1 MSEVHFTNL
10 LIVVT
15 IALVAPLAL
24 GFFPRVRLPAIVLE
38 IVLGI
43 AVGPSGL
50 GWVTPDL
57 PVTILALIGLAFLLF
72 LSGLEIDVER
82 LRGRI
87 LKLTA
92 LGFALS
98 FGIAIVVG
106 LGLKAGG
113 FVRSPLF
120 VAIVLVATSLGV
132 IVPVLKDSG
141 NISSSFGQLVIAA
154 ASIADFGAII
164 LLSVFFSGSGSTDTA
179 GTLILLGLFGL
190 VVALVG
196 LAIAG
201 VEHSI
206 GLSRVLVRLQDTTA
220 QIRVRAAFVLLI
232 GFATLAQT
240 VGLET
245 ILGAFAAGALLS
257 LIDRDTAM
265 THPQFRIKLEAVGFG
280 VFIPVFFVTSGLRF
294 DLNALFA
301 SASTVARVP
310 LFLLAL
316 LLVRG
321 LPALTYT
328 RLVGRSRALIAGVLQ
343 ATSLPFIVAA
353 TQIGVQIGVVTRA
366 SAAGL
371 VAAGLLSVILF
382 PALGLVLLRREQPDT
397 GQPREA
403 VDSGD
408 AGDHGGGSSAL
419 PRGRRT
425 LGRMRRRRA
434 ACRADQRLPHRA
446 DPQLRSAGDV
456 PPHAMKLRAQALIPV
471 MIAALAVAG
480 CGAAGHAGEA
490 GTTASAAPVSQP
502 PPRSTPEPGKKPS
515 ASARQRGQVAVRVA
529 RTAYGRALVD
539 RRGFALYQ
547 FTHDAPS
554 TSRCFGAC
562 AAAWPPYLTR
572 AAPSAAAAGADAR
585 LLGSV
590 RRPDGRLQVTYA
602 RHPLYYYVGDR
613 HPGEVRCQA
622 VLEYG
627 GTWNVVA
634 PDGHAIR

>member
-1 MSEVHFTNL
+1 MPDVHFTNL
-10 LIVVT
+10 LIVVAV
-15 IALVAPLAL
+15 ALLAPLTL

-43 AVGPSGL
+43 VIGPSGL
-50 GWVTPDL
+50 GWVKPDL
-57 PVTILALIGLAFLLF
+57 PVSILALIGLAFLLF

-98 FGIAIVVG
+98 FAIAVIVG

-113 FVRSPLF
+113 FVKSPLF

-164 LLSVFFSGSGSTDTA
+164 LLSVFFSGNGSTDTA

-190 VVALVG
+190 VVVLVG

-201 VEHSI
+201 VEHAM
-206 GLSRVLVRLQDTTA
+206 GLSRVLLRLQDTTA

-232 GFATLAQT
+232 GFAALAQS

-321 LPALTYT
+321 LPAIAYT
-328 RLVGRSRALIAGVLQ
+328 RLLGRSRALIAGVLQ

-382 PALGLVLLRREQPDT
+382 PALGLVLLRREAPDT

-403 VDSGD
+403 
-408 AGDHGGGSSAL
+408 A
-419 PRGRRT
+419 T
-425 LGRMRRRRA
+425 
-434 ACRADQRLPHRA
+434 
-446 DPQLRSAGDV
+446 
-456 PPHAMKLRAQALIPV
+456 PV
-471 MIAALAVAG
+471 MPVI
-480 CGAAGHAGEA
+480 
-490 GTTASAAPVSQP
+490 TA
-502 PPRSTPEPGKKPS
+502 ED
-515 ASARQRGQVAVRVA
+515 
-529 RTAYGRALVD
+529 RALCRV
-539 RRGFALYQ
+539 GS
-547 FTHDAPS
+547 AP
-554 TSRCFGAC
+554 TLA
-562 AAAWPPYLTR
+562 
-572 AAPSAAAAGADAR
+572 
-585 LLGSV
+585 
-590 RRPDGRLQVTYA
+590 
-602 RHPLYYYVGDR
+602 
-613 HPGEVRCQA
+613 
-622 VLEYG
+622 
-627 GTWNVVA
+627 
-634 PDGHAIR
+634 